1 MKLKNITYTLLI
13 AILLLATFTG
23 CQEDIKV
30 GTLSVDMKYFDKKQE
45 TTVGFSGEF
54 GSFYF
59 SKSSL
64 PIEFSIENVTEE
76 GGGSIKELS
85 DMVRISIYDQIVVS
99 GDSDAAKEMKND
111 SIDVP
116 AVEIDK
122 YTGELI
128 VHNNNKVLPGTY
140 HFNVGL
146 SNVSG
151 FKVLEDALILKMNAF
166 TMPWFSTDLGGKP
179 EINYLGASPEQI
191 VFKIYRYNIETKV
204 FDMLSTVDHFFIK
217 RSDFEG
223 NDHSYI
229 LEDTHHA
236 GETWQVQFPI
246 SFDGSFYDIEDG
258 SYKDKGGA
266 EIDFGQPGNYEVKIF
281 VK

>member
-1 MKLKNITYTLLI
+1 MKIKKIAYYLFVAVLLI
-13 AILLLATFTG
+13 ATTTA
-23 CQEDIKV
+23 CEEDLKV

-64 PIEFSIENVTEE
+64 PIEFSIVNVVEEN
-76 GGGSIKELS
+76 GGSIKELT
-85 DMVRISIYDQIVVS
+85 DNVRISIYDQVVVN
-99 GDSDAAKEMKND
+99 GDSDLAKEMKND

-116 AVEIDK
+116 AVEVDK
-122 YTGELI
+122 FTGELV
-128 VHNNNKVLPGTY
+128 VHKNNKVLPGTY
-140 HFNVGL
+140 HFDIGL
-146 SNVSG
+146 NNVSG
-151 FKVLEDALILKMNAF
+151 YKVLEDALILKMNAY

-191 VFKIYRYNIETKV
+191 VFKVFKYNTETKV
-204 FDMLSTVDHFFIK
+204 FDMLSTIDHFFIQ

-223 NDHSYI
+223 NNNSFIKD
-229 LEDTHHA
+229 DTHDM
-236 GETWQVQFPI
+236 GETWQVKFPV
-246 SFDGSFYDIEDG
+246 SFDGDFYDLVDG
-258 SYKDKGGA
+258 SYKNKGGA